1 MVWDNWL
8 AGRCRVRS
16 IGRAAGVLLAVIAV
30 AGPLTA
36 AEPVD
41 FNRDIRPILSEH
53 CWKCHGFD
61 EAARQA
67 GVRLDVRSAAIAAA
81 DSDIA
86 PIVPGNS
93 KESGLIQRVVSTDE
107 ALRMPPAD
115 HSPPLK
121 PREIEL
127 LSRWI
132 DEGAAYDTHW
142 SFRPI
147 VRPKVPV
154 VDGAE
159 HPIDAFVIDALE
171 QRGLTMSGPAD
182 EAALRRRVSLDL
194 IGLPTTLED
203 LDRAE
208 TESYEQFVDRLLASP
223 HFGEHLAVPW
233 LDAARYAD
241 TDGYFGDKPRQIWPW
256 RDYVIDSFNANRGFD
271 QFTIEQL
278 AGDLLP
284 SATIEQR
291 VATGFNRN
299 HMSNDETG
307 LIDEEFRV
315 EYVIDRV
322 NTTASTWLGLTV
334 ACSQCHDHKYDPIT
348 QKEYYQFF
356 AFFNNVPEKGLLV
369 GKNAPPTLQVPDE
382 RLQEKIAAAEAGTRA
397 ASERFTALR
406 TPLEA
411 SLSDYTN
418 RLVGTLWSPR
428 DEDLVF
434 CESFDDRH
442 PSGLEWRGEP
452 VSQTR
457 GIRGHAAKLD
467 GRQHLHGPALAAFE
481 GAWTVSFWMN
491 ADSSLAAPF
500 SCIEPTDDRRGIEV
514 IWQKGRIAVNLV
526 HRWGENQLS
535 VSTRDRVAPKGW
547 RHVVVSCDGTRRA
560 AGVTI
565 AVDGRVVSCE
575 TKHDSLTGSLSGG
588 GTLAIGRRDEGLSFA
603 GELDEFQV
611 LSRAMDPMEMAAWF
625 RSERLRGILER
636 AESERNEADKGVILD
651 DLIDQATSD
660 EVRAARSA
668 WKSAQRREQALREQI
683 PLTLV
688 MEELAEPRPA
698 FVLARGQY
706 DQHGEPVKPG
716 FPEALGVEDSA
727 TSRNRLDLARWLV
740 SPDHPLT
747 ARVLAN
753 RLWTQCF
760 GVGLVRTP
768 EDFGSQ
774 GEPPTHPELLD
785 YLAADLLENGWD
797 IKRLLRQI
805 VTSRTYRQRSVPAD
819 PALAESDP
827 ENRWLARGPSYR
839 LSIETIRDSALRA
852 SNLLVDNL
860 KGPSVMPYQ
869 PDGLWEDVSYDED
882 ESYRQDPGAGL
893 WRRSVYTFVKR
904 QAPPP
909 SLLLFDGPTR
919 EKCTLARPRTNTPL
933 QALLVLNDPIYAEAA
948 RHAAADAIAH
958 DSADILR
965 GLFRRVLS
973 REPTAE
979 ERSAVE
985 SLHAQQQRHFD
996 QFHDEALAV
1005 LSVGE
1010 SPATDSAA
1018 PSTAAAWAIVAHTLL
1033 NLDEAL
1039 NRR

>member
-1 MVWDNWL
+1 MRNDWL
-8 AGRCRVRS
+8 AGRCRVS
-16 IGRAAGVLLAVIAV
+16 GLGHAAGVLLVVIAF
-30 AGPLTA
+30 AGPLKS

-41 FNRDIRPILSEH
+41 FNRDIRPILAEH

-67 GVRLDVRSAAIAAA
+67 DVRLDVRGAAITAA
-81 DSDIA
+81 DSEIA
-86 PIVPGNS
+86 PIVPGNA
-93 KESGLIQRVVSTDE
+93 KDSGLIQRIISADE

-121 PREIEL
+121 PRDVEL

-132 DEGAAYDTHW
+132 DEGAVYDTHW

-147 VRPKVPV
+147 VRPRVPV

-159 HPIDAFVIDALE
+159 HPIDAFVIDALR
-171 QRGLTMSGPAD
+171 QRGFTMSGPAD
-182 EAALRRRVSLDL
+182 DAALRRRVSLDL
-194 IGLPTTLED
+194 IGLAPTLED
-203 LDRAE
+203 LGRASTE
-208 TESYEQFVDRLLASP
+208 TYEQFVDRLLASP

-256 RDYVIDSFNANRGFD
+256 RDYVIDAFNANRGFD

-284 SATIEQR
+284 SATIAQR
-291 VATGFNRN
+291 IATGFNRN

-315 EYVIDRV
+315 EYVMDRV

-334 ACSQCHDHKYDPIT
+334 ACAQCHDHKYDPIT
-348 QKEYYQFF
+348 QREYYQLY

-382 RLQEKIAAAEAGTRA
+382 RLQEKIAAAEAVTRTE
-397 ASERFTALR
+397 SDRFVALR
-406 TPLEA
+406 APFE
-411 SLSDYTN
+411 
-418 RLVGTLWSPR
+418 VGLNDLTGLAETLWSPK
-428 DEDLVF
+428 DEDIAF
-434 CESFDDRH
+434 SESFDERD
-442 PSGLEWRGEP
+442 PSGLEWQGEP
-452 VSQTR
+452 ASETR
-457 GIRGHAAKLD
+457 GIRGKAAKFD
-467 GRQHLHGPALAAFE
+467 GRQHLHGPAPEVFDR
-481 GAWTVSFWMN
+481 AWTVSFWMN

-514 IWQKGRIAVNLV
+514 LWQKGRIAVNLA
-526 HRWGENQLS
+526 HRWGEDQIS
-535 VSTRDRVAPKGW
+535 VATRDRVAPKGW
-547 RHVVVSCDGTRRA
+547 RHVVIACDGTRRS

-575 TKHDSLTGSLSGG
+575 TKHDSLTGTLLGE

-603 GELDEFQV
+603 GELDEFQI
-611 LSRAMDPMEMAAWF
+611 LSRAIGSTEIAAWY

-636 AESERNEADKGVILD
+636 PEAERNDADREVLLD
-651 DLIDQATSD
+651 DRIDRAEND
-660 EVRAARSA
+660 EIRVARAA
-668 WKSAQRREQALREQI
+668 WKAALRREQALKEQM

-688 MEELAEPRPA
+688 MEELTEPRPA
-698 FVLARGQY
+698 FVLSRGQY
-706 DQHGEPVKPG
+706 DQHGESVQPG
-716 FPEALGVEDSA
+716 FPEALGFEESA
-727 TSRNRLDLARWLV
+727 TPRNRLDLARWLV
-740 SPDHPLT
+740 SPEHPLT

-785 YLAADLLENGWD
+785 YLAADLLENDWD

-805 VTSRTYRQRSVPAD
+805 VTSRTYRQRSAPSEQS
-819 PALAESDP
+819 LAESDP
-827 ENRWLARGPSYR
+827 DNRWLSRGPSYR

-852 SNLLVDNL
+852 SNLLVDTL

-882 ESYRQDPGAGL
+882 ESYRQDAGAGL

-909 SLLLFDGPTR
+909 TLLLFDGPTR

-933 QALLVLNDPIYAEAA
+933 QALVVLNDPIYAEAA
-948 RHAAADAIAH
+948 RHVAAAAIANEP
-958 DSADILR
+958 DDVAR
-965 GLFRRVLS
+965 GVFRRVLS
-973 REPTAE
+973 REPTAA
-979 ERSAVE
+979 ERSAIE
-985 SLHAQQQRHFD
+985 SLYSEQQRHFD
-996 QFHDEALAV
+996 QSREEALAV

-1010 SPATDSAA
+1010 SPPTESEA
-1018 PSTAAAWAIVAHTLL
+1018 PSKAAAWAIVVHTLL
-1033 NLDEAL
+1033 NLDEAV